1 MTERFTFFWHSD
13 SPFSQWHNSPF
24 TAPPMFGADL
34 SQKTFINAEQ
44 WMMYHKALLFGDH
57 VIAEL
62 ILKTRS
68 SRDMKQ
74 LGREVKGFNDHVW
87 NMNRENIV
95 FQGNVYKFSKHP
107 NLKSALLDTRGTTLV
122 ECSPYDTIW
131 GIGLRDDDPRIKN
144 RATWKG
150 LNLLGKTLT
159 RLRDQLV
166 E

>member
-1 MTERFTFFWHSD
+1 M
-13 SPFSQWHNSPF
+13 
-24 TAPPMFGADL
+24 
-34 SQKTFINAEQ
+34 
-44 WMMYHKALLFGDH
+44 
-57 VIAEL
+57 
-62 ILKTRS
+62 
-68 SRDMKQ
+68 
-74 LGREVKGFNDHVW
+74 KGFSDHIW

-95 FQGNVYKFSKHP
+95 FQGNVYKFSQYPH
-107 NLKSALLDTRGTTLV
+107 LKSALLDTRGTTLV

-131 GIGLRDDDPRIKN
+131 GVGLRDDDPRIKN